1 MALGS
6 TNPPFDSG
14 ELLLLEE
21 LGPEAAPPP
30 PPEAGGALLE
40 LELLELELLELGPE
54 PLLELLLEAPPPAEG
69 ALAGPFLRGCMAMAA
84 IPVPMHRMI
93 TAVESADFFFIS
105 LPIGLGRRPEQSWLT
120 GQAAVAVAAALS
132 S

>member
-30 PPEAGGALLE
+30 PPGAEGAL
-40 LELLELELLELGPE
+40 LELLELELLELGAE
-54 PLLELLLEAPPPAEG
+54 LLLELLLEAPPPAEG
-69 ALAGPFLRGCMAMAA
+69 ALDGPFLCGCMAMAA
-84 IPVPMHRMI
+84 IPVPMHRAI
-93 TAVESADFFFIS
+93 TAVESADFLFIS
-105 LPIGLGRRPEQSWLT
+105 LPHWIGSQTQTKL
-120 GQAAVAVAAALS
+120 VD
-132 S
+132 